1 MWSVDTDA
9 FRNTGCIK
17 EEDAFVD
24 FKNSPGIT
32 LTIPRR
38 RENNYPLLRT
48 LNEAVI
54 VSLDE
59 LQQEKDIDPSNNE
72 VGPNSSTD
80 KEKGATG
87 KATKSLVNSLLILGV
102 TAILSIFL

>member
-1 MWSVDTDA
+1 MDTDA
-9 FRNTGCIK
+9 FRNTGCTR

-24 FKNSPGIT
+24 FKDSPGIT
-32 LTIPRR
+32 LRIPQR

-59 LQQEKDIDPSNNE
+59 LQQEEETNPSNNE
-72 VGPNSSTD
+72 VGPNSSTGKD
-80 KEKGATG
+80 KATG
-87 KATKSLVNSLLILGV
+87 KATKNLVNSFLILGV
-102 TAILSIFL
+102 VAILSTFL